1 VANPPTSPLRT
12 KPVPKSLPATAW
24 AVLGLLSFGR
34 DLTGYDLKKWADSSL
49 RFFYWSPAI
58 SQIYGELRR
67 LESLGYVESWAA
79 PQDELR
85 NKRLYRITELGREAL
100 TAWVRDSP
108 VEPPVLKH
116 GVALRVWLGH
126 LADPAV
132 LREIVAEHRA
142 YAAKMLAEVSAA
154 RRTAEQNPEWTYP
167 ELVERW
173 GERYWSAER
182 DLADA
187 MLRDLD
193 ELP

>member
-1 VANPPTSPLRT
+1 VKPLPP
-12 KPVPKSLPATAW
+12 TAW

-34 DLTGYDLKKWADSSL
+34 DLSGYDLKKWADSSL

-58 SQIYGELRR
+58 SQIYAELRR
-67 LESLGYVESWAA
+67 LESLGFVESWAA

-85 NKRLYRITELGREAL
+85 NKRLYRITPEGRDAL
-100 TAWVRDSP
+100 TEWVRDSP

-126 LADPAV
+126 LADPAA
-132 LREIVAEHRA
+132 LREIVEAHRE
-142 YAAKMLAEVSAA
+142 YASEMLAEVTTA
-154 RRTAEQNPEWTYP
+154 RRAAEREPDWTYP

-173 GERYWSAER
+173 GERYWAAER

-187 MLRDLD
+187 LLRDLA
-193 ELP
+193 ELT

>member
-1 VANPPTSPLRT
+1 M
-12 KPVPKSLPATAW
+12 PKSLPATAW

-85 NKRLYRITELGREAL
+85 NKRLYRITELGRDAL

-126 LADPAV
+126 LADPVV

-142 YAAKMLAEVSAA
+142 YASKMLAEVSAA
-154 RRTAEQNPEWTYP
+154 RLTAEQNPEWTYP

-187 MLRDLD
+187 MLRDLE
-193 ELP
+193 ELR